1 VAAAWNAAHLKLFLR
16 GGAVFYVQDRSLT
29 SAEPHFFI
37 VLNHSPL
44 TEEYL
49 LLVVSSSQLEGVKRR
64 FSHLPAQTLVEI
76 APEAY
81 ADFTKPSIINCNH
94 VFRRTKAQLIEQLN
108 VGGSPRNVTS
118 LLNCYNDSE
127 PASLR
132 ARWLRMRSRRNCNRI
147 LTSGSPRTRSARR
160 SPAFSHAAP

>member
-1 VAAAWNAAHLKLFLR
+1 MAAAWNEARLTLFLR

-49 LLVVSSSQLEGVKRR
+49 LLVVSSSQVEGVKRR
-64 FSHLPAQTLVEI
+64 FSHLPSQTLVEI

-81 ADFTKPSIINCNH
+81 GDFTKPSIINCNH

-108 VGGSPRNVTS
+108 AGGSQKRDLAPE
-118 LLNCYNDSE
+118 LLQR
-127 PASLR
+127 LR
-132 ARWLRMRSRRNCNRI
+132 TGVI
-147 LTSGSPRTRSARR
+147 ESPMVENEIKAKLQ
-160 SPAFSHAAP
+160 